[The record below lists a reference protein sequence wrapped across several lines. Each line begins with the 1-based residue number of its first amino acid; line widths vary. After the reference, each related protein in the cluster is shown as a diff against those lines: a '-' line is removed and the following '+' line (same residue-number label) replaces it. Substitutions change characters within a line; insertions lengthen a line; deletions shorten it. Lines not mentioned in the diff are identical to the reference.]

1 MQDKNVQEI
10 LNSNAHI
17 ISTTVCSKM
26 VKVVAFMLCV
36 FHHNLKKKG
45 HVKRTWNHL
54 DGAPSANSGIISAT
68 I

>member
-36 FHHNLKKKG
+36 FHHNLKKK
-45 HVKRTWNHL
+45 RTREKNMES
-54 DGAPSANSGIISAT
+54 P
-68 I
+68 